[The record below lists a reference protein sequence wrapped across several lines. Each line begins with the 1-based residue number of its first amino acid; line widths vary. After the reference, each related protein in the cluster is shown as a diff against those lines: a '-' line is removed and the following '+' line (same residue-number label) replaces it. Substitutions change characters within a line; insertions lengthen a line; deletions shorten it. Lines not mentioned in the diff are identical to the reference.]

1 MCVSRA
7 VCVRTGLQYTAAT
20 LWPSV
25 RWSESRRRGWRHRST
40 PFLPH
45 WRAPESLCVCVCVY
59 SSDFLLIR
67 VFPDAKRLKGR
78 LSCQDVYYPGSW
90 TSHRVRGIS
99 NSLLEDWCR
108 WHFKLT
114 ERWSDRWVERRMSG
128 EEVSDGFWDCVC
140 FDYSLLSHGTYT
152 HVGFA
157 TWIQSGLCL
166 FFNCVSKSVITDMTS
181 HLSFYLK

>member
-1 MCVSRA
+1 MCVSLGQ
-7 VCVRTGLQYTAAT
+7 CVWGLDYGILLLPSGPLSDDQRDEEEAEDTDLHRVYRTGEL
-20 LWPSV
+20 L
-25 RWSESRRRGWRHRST
+25 RH
-40 PFLPH
+40 
-45 WRAPESLCVCVCVY
+45 CVCVH

-67 VFPDAKRLKGR
+67 VFGDAKRPKGR

-90 TSHRVRGIS
+90 TSRRVRHIS

-140 FDYSLLSHGTYT
+140 FDFRLLSHSTYT
-152 HVGFA
+152 YVGLA

-166 FFNCVSKSVITDMTS
+166 FFNCVSKSVKTD
-181 HLSFYLK
+181 LISFYLK

>member
-1 MCVSRA
+1 MSLGQCVWGLDYSILLLPSGPLSDDQRVEEEA
-7 VCVRTGLQYTAAT
+7 EDTDLHRFYRTGELLSHCVCV
-20 LWPSV
+20 
-25 RWSESRRRGWRHRST
+25 
-40 PFLPH
+40 
-45 WRAPESLCVCVCVY
+45 CVCVCVY

-140 FDYSLLSHGTYT
+140 FDYSLLSHGT
-152 HVGFA
+152 
-157 TWIQSGLCL
+157 
-166 FFNCVSKSVITDMTS
+166 
-181 HLSFYLK
+181 